1 MLFGKHLDYILRKD
15 FDELIDCVIEIGNK
29 FNVSDLLPIL
39 KPFDVQGIE
48 RRLKHVRNRA
58 EIFLSKILDEYR
70 NKNKMAPDSIVP
82 NFVETLLNHDGKVDE
97 RSIMGALADIFAGG
111 VDSSTLTMEWAL
123 SELICH
129 PTIMKKAQEELDTI
143 VGRARPVLMSDLPNL
158 IYLQAIIKEN
168 FRLHPAFPLGVPH
181 SNTKDVQLLNY
192 KIPANT
198 IVLVNIWAIGRDP
211 ELWKNPLEF
220 DPDRFSNSNI
230 DVGGLNYNLLPF
242 GSGRRRCPGF
252 NLAQRMVQYSLATIL
267 HAFDWFPQPGI
278 KPEDMNMMETF
289 GSICPKVEP
298 LVAIA
303 KLRLPTQIYKRFT

>member
-1 MLFGKHLDYILRKD
+1 MCVLYSKYVHQHHGVVYI
-15 FDELIDCVIEIGNK
+15 FWVHGM
-29 FNVSDLLPIL
+29 FVVFLL
-39 KPFDVQGIE
+39 Q
-48 RRLKHVRNRA
+48 
-58 EIFLSKILDEYR
+58 
-70 NKNKMAPDSIVP
+70 
-82 NFVETLLNHDGKVDE
+82 
-97 RSIMGALADIFAGG
+97 DIFAGG

-252 NLAQRMVQYSLATIL
+252 NLAQLMVQYSLATIL
-267 HAFDWFPQPGI
+267 HAFDWFPQSGI